1 MEVWKCGS
9 VGVWENLLMTFYG
22 GKNKGVIIELNF
34 TKLKTP
40 QLRGFFT
47 GQKRWSFRD
56 WLRKV
61 IQELGINSINN

>member
-1 MEVWKCGS
+1 MEVWKYGS
-9 VGVWENLLMTFYG
+9 VGNFFISFSD
-22 GKNKGVIIELNF
+22 GKKKGIVAELNF

-40 QLRGFFT
+40 QLRGFFS
-47 GQKRWSFRD
+47 GKKRWSFRD